1 MNVKDSSFDSY
12 RKRVIDLYLK
22 INVVEVSELAKAIKK
37 AVLDH
42 KTIYILGNGGSA
54 STASHFATDLV
65 NIAHRRGV
73 NLKIFSLVDSAS
85 IITAISNDIAF
96 EDIFTVQLKSKLNIG
111 DLVLSISVSGNST
124 NLINAVNYSNKVGAH
139 TASLIGFDGGILK
152 NISKVSC
159 HIPSEIKEYGP
170 VEDIHLSICHYIAA
184 DIDNFYESK

>member
-1 MNVKDSSFDSY
+1 MKDSSFDSY

-22 INVVEVSELAKAIKK
+22 IKVVEVSELAKAIKK

-65 NIAHRRGV
+65 NIAHKRGV
-73 NLKIFSLVDSAS
+73 NLKVFSLVDNAS
-85 IITAISNDIAF
+85 IITAVSNDIAF
-96 EDIFTVQLKSKLNIG
+96 EDIFMVQLKSKLNIG
-111 DLVLSISVSGNST
+111 DLVLSISASGNST

-159 HIPSEIKEYGP
+159 YIPSAIKEYGP